1 LAKRSRVILHPL
13 DQACS
18 LRVAV
23 VCAFIIIFIIFF
35 SAIVFVLII
44 FFVILWLLAQ
54 EEIGSYQSIGN
65 V

>member
-23 VCAFIIIFIIFF
+23 VCAFIIIIF
-35 SAIVFVLII
+35 SAIAFVLII
-44 FFVILWLLAQ
+44 LFVIVWLLAQ
-54 EEIGSYQSIGN
+54 EEIGSYQSIGR